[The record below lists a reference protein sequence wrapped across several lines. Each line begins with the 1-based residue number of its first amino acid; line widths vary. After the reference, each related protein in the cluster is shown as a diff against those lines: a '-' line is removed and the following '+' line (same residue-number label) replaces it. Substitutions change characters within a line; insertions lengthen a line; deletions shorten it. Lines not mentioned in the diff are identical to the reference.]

1 MQPNDQLPPDDT
13 NAAPVETATTENI
26 TQTEPTQ
33 TVDSA
38 PAETVTSP
46 VTDVPSSSPDST
58 VGEVTPVSATA
69 PAPTASTT
77 SRFGFLKSKKAK
89 IVAIIVA
96 VLVVLGAGSAGA
108 YFGIIVPNKPE
119 NVLKSAIANTLK
131 ERQISYDG
139 TVDVQAVDTS
149 KAGATPATS
158 VTFKGGSDLDKNA
171 TKAELAVTVS
181 GVKVQGEIR
190 YVDQTGY
197 VKLGDLTAIKNLAT
211 AYSPDAASAISKVE
225 NQWIEIDKTLVKQ
238 AKADCV
244 LDTKLMLSDADV
256 KMLSDAYTK
265 TPFTTI
271 KSTSSDP
278 VNGKAATKFELAID
292 DNKLGDYAKNFDN
305 VSLVK
310 QLKSCSPQV
319 SDKANYNDLKD
330 NDTTPLTVWV
340 DKGSKRIVKIAGHTT
355 DQDEKKNNTKGTA
368 SVTLSYGPVTVDK
381 PANAKPIM
389 TLISEFA
396 PLFSGGVQG
405 AESTDPFS
413 LLSL

>member
-1 MQPNDQLPPDDT
+1 MLGGNMQPDDQQPQEVDVNTTPT
-13 NAAPVETATTENI
+13 ETTSV
-26 TQTEPTQ
+26 QP
-33 TVDSA
+33 
-38 PAETVTSP
+38 ETVASSSMEGTNSP
-46 VTDVPSSSPDST
+46 VTDTPSVMPPA
-58 VGEVTPVSATA
+58 EMVTPVTSAPIASAT
-69 PAPTASTT
+69 PTK
-77 SRFGFLKSKKAK
+77 SRFGFLKTKRAK
-89 IVAIIVA
+89 LALVVVA

-108 YFGIIVPNKPE
+108 YFGVIVPNKPE

-131 ERQISYDG
+131 ERQVSYDG
-139 TVDVQAVDTS
+139 TVDVQAVDSS

-171 TKAELAVTVS
+171 TKAEVSVTVS
-181 GVKVQGEIR
+181 GVKVQGEVR

-225 NQWIEIDKTLVKQ
+225 NQWIEIDKTLLKQ

-244 LDTKLMLSDADV
+244 LDTKLTISDADL

-271 KSTSSDP
+271 TSTTSDP
-278 VNGKAATKFELAID
+278 VNGKAATKFELSID

-305 VSLVK
+305 LSVVK
-310 QLKSCSPQV
+310 QLKSCAPQV
-319 SDKANYNDLKD
+319 SDKANYSDLKD
-330 NDTTPLTVWV
+330 NDKTPLTLWV
-340 DKGSKRIVKIAGHTT
+340 DKGTKRIVKIAGHTT
-355 DQDEKKNNTKGTA
+355 AQDEKKDNTKGTA

>member
-1 MQPNDQLPPDDT
+1 
-13 NAAPVETATTENI
+13 
-26 TQTEPTQ
+26 
-33 TVDSA
+33 
-38 PAETVTSP
+38 
-46 VTDVPSSSPDST
+46 
-58 VGEVTPVSATA
+58 
-69 PAPTASTT
+69 
-77 SRFGFLKSKKAK
+77 
-89 IVAIIVA
+89 
-96 VLVVLGAGSAGA
+96 
-108 YFGIIVPNKPE
+108 
-119 NVLKSAIANTLK
+119 
-131 ERQISYDG
+131 
-139 TVDVQAVDTS
+139 
-149 KAGATPATS
+149 
-158 VTFKGGSDLDKNA
+158 
-171 TKAELAVTVS
+171 
-181 GVKVQGEIR
+181 
-190 YVDQTGY
+190 
-197 VKLGDLTAIKNLAT
+197 
-211 AYSPDAASAISKVE
+211 
-225 NQWIEIDKTLVKQ
+225 
-238 AKADCV
+238 
-244 LDTKLMLSDADV
+244 MLSDADV

-305 VSLVK
+305 LSLVK

-355 DQDEKKNNTKGTA
+355 DQDEKKNNTKSTA